1 MVKRRYVVFV
11 IFFLMVILS
20 VIVRCRRH
28 SGVYTYHC
36 KEIDFTFQVLEKDTC
51 DVLVLGGS
59 GDSIFYQAPYN
70 GGYLGIDF
78 FLSVDSNIIYLS
90 PYFPVIY
97 NKVEK
102 KYKMQ
107 SIKSTFEDEAP
118 CAPYINDKFWNFSG
132 GCDQGRYTFSVSL
145 DKKRYGFIEP
155 LEWN

>member
-1 MVKRRYVVFV
+1 
-11 IFFLMVILS
+11 MVILS

-36 KEIDFTFQVLEKDTC
+36 KEIGFTFQVLEKGTC

-107 SIKSTFEDEAP
+107 SIKSTFEDETP
-118 CAPYINDKFWNFSG
+118 WAPYINDKFWNFSG
-132 GCDQGRYTFSVSL
+132 GCDQGRYTFSVSC

>member
-1 MVKRRYVVFV
+1 
-11 IFFLMVILS
+11 MVIS
-20 VIVRCRRH
+20 YVIVRCRRH

-51 DVLVLGGS
+51 DVLVLGDG

-90 PYFPVIY
+90 PYFPIIY
-97 NKVEK
+97 NKVTK

-107 SIKSTFEDEAP
+107 SITLVLHILMINIGILVEVVIKED
-118 CAPYINDKFWNFSG
+118 IHL
-132 GCDQGRYTFSVSL
+132 V
-145 DKKRYGFIEP
+145 
-155 LEWN
+155 

>member
-1 MVKRRYVVFV
+1 MVKKRYIVVV
-11 IFFLMVILS
+11 IFFLMAILY
-20 VIVRCRRH
+20 VIVRCCRH

-51 DVLVLGGS
+51 DVLVLGDG

-90 PYFPVIY
+90 PYFPIIY
-97 NKVEK
+97 NKVTK

-107 SIKSTFEDEAP
+107 SIKSTFEDDDP
-118 CAPYINDKFWNFSG
+118 CAPYINDKYWNFSG
-132 GCDQGRYTFSVSL
+132 GCDQGRYTFSVSHG
-145 DKKRYGFIEP
+145 KKVYGSIEP

>member
-1 MVKRRYVVFV
+1 
-11 IFFLMVILS
+11 MVIS
-20 VIVRCRRH
+20 YVIVRCRRH

-51 DVLVLGGS
+51 DVLVLGDG

-90 PYFPVIY
+90 PYFPIIY
-97 NKVEK
+97 NKVTK

-107 SIKSTFEDEAP
+107 SIKSTFEDDALVLHILM
-118 CAPYINDKFWNFSG
+118 INIGILVEVVIKEDIHL
-132 GCDQGRYTFSVSL
+132 V
-145 DKKRYGFIEP
+145 
-155 LEWN
+155 